1 MKKFIAFT
9 LMLVLILACLSPALA
24 ANNQLSAA
32 SHGGKAQSGYVEKIK
47 TGNPSITVNSIN
59 NLNEGL
65 KFYFRVRYKDGT
77 AATHHYDFDE
87 TGVRTVRYK
96 NDDIRNDV
104 GASFFIRIQTYKEQ
118 TSTLTV
124 NISWAP

>member
-1 MKKFIAFT
+1 MGCVF
-9 LMLVLILACLSPALA
+9 
-24 ANNQLSAA
+24 
-32 SHGGKAQSGYVEKIK
+32 
-47 TGNPSITVNSIN
+47 
-59 NLNEGL
+59 
-65 KFYFRVRYKDGT
+65 T
-77 AATHHYDFDE
+77 AATHHYDFEE

>member
-1 MKKFIAFT
+1 MERLIESGGDTVGARPVT
-9 LMLVLILACLSPALA
+9 L
-24 ANNQLSAA
+24 
-32 SHGGKAQSGYVEKIK
+32 
-47 TGNPSITVNSIN
+47 
-59 NLNEGL
+59 
-65 KFYFRVRYKDGT
+65 
-77 AATHHYDFDE
+77 
-87 TGVRTVRYK
+87 RYK